1 VKIDQSFVRDLA
13 GDQKGQTLVRHLI
26 EMSRGLGFRVVAEGV
41 EDEQAYEILR
51 SWQCEEAQGYWMSKP
66 LAPVDLQ
73 AWLRMQA
80 TAQDEA
86 A

>member
-1 VKIDQSFVRDLA
+1 
-13 GDQKGQTLVRHLI
+13 
-26 EMSRGLGFRVVAEGV
+26 
-41 EDEQAYEILR
+41 
-51 SWQCEEAQGYWMSKP
+51 MSKP